1 MSEVADNYRNAWPI
15 IIGLSGRLLPE
26 WVADFVGIRIL
37 NRDKAV
43 DKMFLII
50 LEKCY
55 EDVKHSAKM
64 KCCKNLKNMI
74 IEAMAIA
81 IK

>member
-1 MSEVADNYRNAWPI
+1 MLFD
-15 IIGLSGRLLPE
+15 LDDTL
-26 WVADFVGIRIL
+26 L

-55 EDVKHSAKM
+55 EDVKHSAK
-64 KCCKNLKNMI
+64 CLRRS
-74 IEAMAIA
+74 
-81 IK
+81 

>member
-1 MSEVADNYRNAWPI
+1 MLFD
-15 IIGLSGRLLPE
+15 LDDTL
-26 WVADFVGIRIL
+26 L

-55 EDVKHSAKM
+55 G
-64 KCCKNLKNMI
+64 I
-74 IEAMAIA
+74 GIRQ
-81 IK
+81 

>member
-1 MSEVADNYRNAWPI
+1 MLFD
-15 IIGLSGRLLPE
+15 LDDTL
-26 WVADFVGIRIL
+26 L

-55 EDVKHSAKM
+55 RM
-64 KCCKNLKNMI
+64 LNI
-74 IEAMAIA
+74 Q
-81 IK
+81 